1 MTPPKLARSSSR
13 EISMALR
20 MLRWPRAAPTWWTIA
35 VLKTKSPIQFDSG
48 TANMFGCCPR
58 HQVSMLVPERGEPT
72 TKIGLFILFCIP
84 VDSRCAGQIV
94 ANIKGWPVFLARA
107 ISFCHR
113 GSLDNLKFLLKLGNH
128 FLCFV
133 IISLQVEK
141 ILHTVIK
148 FRFQLFSNSCRVSLD

>member
-1 MTPPKLARSSSR
+1 
-13 EISMALR
+13 
-20 MLRWPRAAPTWWTIA
+20 
-35 VLKTKSPIQFDSG
+35 
-48 TANMFGCCPR
+48 
-58 HQVSMLVPERGEPT
+58 MLVPERGEPT

-113 GSLDNLKFLLKLGNH
+113 GSLDSLEFLLKLGNH
-128 FLCFV
+128 FLGFV

-148 FRFQLFSNSCRVSLD
+148 FRFQLFSNSCRVSLDLW